1 MAPSIAYKY
10 FLTSDDDS
18 VRICK
23 LCNKSARCRMRG
35 SSLDPTNLMIHL
47 NRFHPNLPTNS
58 KAELTSD
65 IGNNYPSSLI
75 STPLSTPQDFP
86 TLKLNSPQSENVTFN
101 NIMSCN
107 PNEINLFAK
116 DLKLIHPFSLIVS
129 GPTSSGKSTLL
140 FQILDNLHQN
150 TTPVIEK
157 VVYIYGIYQDI
168 FKNYPNIFFTDN
180 LDFMDCSTEV
190 PTVIILDDLMSVLNN
205 SKKLEELFTRGV
217 HHKKVSVVLTLQN
230 LFYHGGVMKTLRDNA
245 MYIAL
250 TKHIQDVSK
259 LDTFARQLESKN
271 SNYFKESY
279 ADAVSKK
286 YGYLFCDLHPHSELR
301 DGHFKIK
308 YRSLIHKP
316 DGQVVY
322 LPKGQGMSKAVIHS
336 DALETFHVGQ
346 VKAHVKSGPTLPDR
360 INSSVMESTGSTL
373 IPSPSSVQKRTER
386 GLIPYHPTISTQN
399 PPPLQHNMALPVS
412 IQPTSAPAMQSVPLN
427 VPKPFP
433 THTTPAPLESPNL
446 HNLPIPSCN
455 QPMDAF
461 NMYPVGTL
469 KFNKLRTLA
478 LVSTD
483 EVYEVIKYSDLD
495 FVQDFQ
501 KILKYLKNNENLPAS
516 HLNFLKTNM
525 KCLRRVLE
533 EKELNKKRKI
543 LLKLAQSGVIGT
555 LLHIMISVAAPVMPK
570 LLEPSVCRPYW
581 EQPLDNI
588 RETESDNNT
597 SDDETSD
604 DDTEDEEEW
613 EMEEEEEQVDGEGMM
628 EENVDREYTFHSYR
642 DSDGIPLYINKNGK
656 IVDPRHLRELRQAQL
671 AD

>member
-1 MAPSIAYKY
+1 MSLSKGLSIYN
-10 FLTSDDDS
+10 FFNTSLDDEFF
-18 VRICK
+18 ICK
-23 LCNKSARCRMRG
+23 LCNEKLKKRSNGGTWNISRHLHSKHSGEITKSL
-35 SSLDPTNLMIHL
+35 SSAFQSNKSL
-47 NRFHPNLPTNS
+47 NTQIVSPAISKQWFADQPN
-58 KAELTSD
+58 D
-65 IGNNYPSSLI
+65 I
-75 STPLSTPQDFP
+75 
-86 TLKLNSPQSENVTFN
+86 N
-101 NIMSCN
+101 NIIPNN
-107 PNEINLFAK
+107 PNEISFGHANSSSPLFNSTNEINVNVEE
-116 DLKLIHPFSLIVS
+116 LKLIHPFSLIVS

-140 FQILDNLHQN
+140 FQILNNLHQN
-150 TTPVIEK
+150 TTPLIEK
-157 VVYIYGIYQDI
+157 IVYIYGIYQDI

-217 HHKKVSVVLTLQN
+217 HHRKVSVVLTLQN

-271 SNYFKESY
+271 SNYFKDSY

-316 DGQVVY
+316 DGQVLY

-336 DALETFHVGQ
+336 DALENPEQ
-346 VKAHVKSGPTLPDR
+346 VKALVKSGPTIPNAFKSL
-360 INSSVMESTGSTL
+360 VMPSAVSTL
-373 IPSPSSVQKRTER
+373 IPAPLPVQQCPESAM
-386 GLIPYHPTISTQN
+386 IPYHPTNPTQN
-399 PPPLQHNMALPVS
+399 PPPLQHNMAIPAS
-412 IQPTSAPAMQSVPLN
+412 IQPTSVPSMQSVPLY

-446 HNLPIPSCN
+446 HNLSMSSCN
-455 QPMDAF
+455 QPMDTS

-501 KILKYLKNNENLPAS
+501 KILKYLKNSENLAAS
-516 HLNFLKTNM
+516 PLNFLKTNM

-533 EKELNKKRKI
+533 EKELAKKRKI
-543 LLKLAQSGVIGT
+543 LLKLAQSGVIGI

-588 RETESDNNT
+588 SETESDNNT
-597 SDDETSD
+597 SDDEISD
-604 DDTEDEEEW
+604 DDTEDGEEG
-613 EMEEEEEQVDGEGMM
+613 EMEEGEEEEETVTGEGKNMK
-628 EENVDREYTFHSYR
+628 NVDPEPEHVKF
-642 DSDGIPLYINKNGK
+642 
-656 IVDPRHLRELRQAQL
+656 LRNYYLGQ
-671 AD
+671 